1 MEVGAIAAVAAGT
14 LSRLRML
21 VAAAPATS
29 KPVIAMMAIAL
40 VKPLSVSF
48 RNPSS
53 LSRELGDN

>member
-1 MEVGAIAAVAAGT
+1 MEPGGIAAVAAGT

-29 KPVIAMMAIAL
+29 KQVIAMTAIAL

-48 RNPSS
+48 RNSSS

>member
-1 MEVGAIAAVAAGT
+1 
-14 LSRLRML
+14 ML